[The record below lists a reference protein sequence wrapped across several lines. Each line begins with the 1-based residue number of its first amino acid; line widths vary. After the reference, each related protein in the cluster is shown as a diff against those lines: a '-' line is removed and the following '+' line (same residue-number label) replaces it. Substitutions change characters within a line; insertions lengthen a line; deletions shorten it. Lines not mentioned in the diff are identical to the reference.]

1 MTCPLAYTD
10 PCAKCDQFG
19 TCSPSQAVQ
28 KLVNLENTV
37 EELKAMLQ
45 SIIELKK

>member
-10 PCAKCDQFG
+10 PCSKCDQFG

-28 KLVNLENTV
+28 KLVILENKV
-37 EELKAMLQ
+37 EELKLMLQ
-45 SIIELKK
+45 SLIEKK